1 MGIIGANIEKEL
13 SNQIKVRQ
21 EKLGMPI
28 PDTDSIVYNN
38 SKTSWLRVAS
48 SVDITDPT
56 ALGISDLVTS
66 KNNALAKNL
75 VLAGPAINSTGNIPN
90 TIFPD
95 SSGLSAEAKS
105 LLGVGGN
112 TSKWGLTPPP
122 GVESVSIQALNRGAI
137 NKGQIKIKAHNP
149 DQFRL
154 LEVLYLRLGFTILVE
169 WGHSIYYD
177 NEGNLQQFSGF
188 ATEPFTNFM
197 NGKSNFTAINKSIQ
211 SEIERRNYN
220 YDGFLGYIS
229 NFNWTFNPD
238 ATYDIT
244 LDVISRGGLIDSLTT
259 NKTGTNN
266 SVGGGQ
272 DGNKATDTNAT
283 IIGMYLKHWYK
294 TFKNATSG
302 QNDAIVEYE
311 GKDSRGRK
319 TKISVNSPDYDAGQL
334 LRFDVE
340 KEGEIERFNM
350 KENSYKTKSKS
361 SSEDNDFYYI
371 SMGMFLRLLS
381 TRCLV
386 YEDDRE
392 TGILSINT
400 DYETHWMLSHPY
412 QQSVDPR
419 ICRLKNATPKGSWK
433 PFGDLGPLPAGFTG
447 FPPMEFENG
456 GVATPKSVSPN
467 LFKPSSSNPF
477 AGDIMGIMLNM
488 TFVVNAINKN
498 IDEEGNV
505 GLTKLLKF
513 VLDNVAKVTGG
524 INKFN
529 VSYSKEK
536 NEVII
541 YDDNTIPQKGAT
553 KETRTPIHIY
563 DIAAKNSS
571 KDTTAGLGSF
581 VTNLNFSSK
590 IFPKIQ
596 NSVAIAAQNPNEPV
610 GEQVGSFQKLN
621 RGIVDRTSK
630 GAKGYYAHSAKQLTT
645 YEKFYTEIYFLNDYF
660 ETIYNNRQF
669 TYPEDKIESNQSVL
683 KDILALDFSW
693 RSGENQIASPFF
705 IPVELSLEL
714 DGIAGFKLYE
724 KFDIT
729 PEYILPPSYLD
740 NLNFVIQGVSNEL
753 NNGKWTTKLQ
763 TLSWTAEEAAP
774 FTFDGGVL
782 YGEKKTGVK
791 KPETG
796 EPTPDGV
803 ETIFDGFTDPTLE
816 PKLITISDS
825 IAENFG
831 VPLYTTISSDKAVQ
845 WVHPKSRTILK
856 RFLDN
861 MLKDPRL
868 KGATIGISSS
878 LRSFKQQNDLHK
890 AKPSN
895 AKPGGSKHNYGCAF
909 DINILDQKTGQVVAG
924 KTKVGDNDNI
934 RATWVKLGIP
944 EIATTSGVTTWGAN
958 FDNYFD
964 PVHFG
969 IDVNIPASLKLAQE
983 YALAEG
989 KDWKTLEAD
998 DIFKID
1004 IVTT

>member
-1 MGIIGANIEKEL
+1 MGIIGEKIELGL

-28 PDTDSIVYNN
+28 PDTDTIVYTN

-75 VLAGPAINSTGNIPN
+75 VLAGPAINSSGNIPN

-95 SSGLSAEAKS
+95 GSGLSAEAKS
-105 LLGVGGN
+105 LLGIGGD

-122 GVESVSIQALNRGAI
+122 GVESISIQALNRGAI

-177 NEGNLQQFSGF
+177 NQGNLQQFDGF

-197 NGKSNFTAINKSIQ
+197 DGTSNFSAINESIQ
-211 SEIERRNYN
+211 SEIKKRDYN

-244 LDVISRGGLIDSLTT
+244 LDIISRGGLIDSLTT

-266 SVGGGQ
+266 SVGGEK
-272 DGNKATDTNAT
+272 NKKTDTNAT
-283 IIGMYLKHWYK
+283 IIGMYLKHWYN

-302 QNDAIVEYE
+302 QNDAVVEYE
-311 GKDSRGRK
+311 GKDLARKK
-319 TKISVNSPDYDAGQL
+319 TKSSVNTPDYDAAQL
-334 LRFDVE
+334 LSFDVE
-340 KEGEIERFNM
+340 REGEIERFNM

-381 TRCLV
+381 KRCLV
-386 YEDDRE
+386 YEDDKE

-419 ICRLKNATPKGSWK
+419 ICRLKNATPEASYK
-433 PFGDLGPLPAGFTG
+433 PFGDLGDLGPGFTA
-447 FPPMEFENG
+447 FPVFEAKNG
-456 GVATPKSVSPN
+456 GIATPSIGIPN
-467 LFKPSSSNPF
+467 LFKPGSSNPF

-541 YDDNTIPQKGAT
+541 YDDNTIPQKGAV

-571 KDTTAGLGSF
+571 KNTTAGLGSF
-581 VTNLNFSSK
+581 VTNLSFSSK

-630 GAKGYYAHSAKQLTT
+630 GAKGYYANNAKQLTT
-645 YEKFYTEIYFLNDYF
+645 YEKFSQEIYFLNDYF
-660 ETIYNNRQF
+660 ETIYNSRKF

-683 KDILALDFSW
+683 KDILSLDFSW

-729 PEYILPPSYLD
+729 PDYILPPSYLN
-740 NLNFVIQGVSNEL
+740 NLNFVIQGVSSEL

-763 TLSWTAEEAAP
+763 TLSWTAEEATP

-791 KPETG
+791 TPETG

-803 ETIFDGFTDPTLE
+803 ETIFDGFVDPTLE
-816 PKLITISDS
+816 PKLINIGES
-825 IAENFG
+825 ITENFG

-845 WVHPKSRTILK
+845 WVHPQSRTVLK

-861 MLKDPRL
+861 MLRDPRL

-878 LRSFKQQNDLHK
+878 LRSFKQQDDLHK
-890 AKPSN
+890 AKPTN
-895 AKPGGSKHNYGCAF
+895 AKAGRSKHNYGCAF
-909 DINILDQKTGQVVAG
+909 DINIIDQKTGQVVAG

-934 RATWVKLGIP
+934 RATWIKLGIP

-958 FDNYFD
+958 FKNYFD

-969 IDVNIPASLKLAQE
+969 IDVDIDASFELAKE
-983 YALAEG
+983 YATNEG
-989 KDWKTLEAD
+989 KDYKTLNAE
-998 DIFKID
+998 DIFNLD
-1004 IVTT
+1004 IVLDA

>member
-1 MGIIGANIEKEL
+1 MGIIGANIEKGL
-13 SNQIKVRQ
+13 SEQIRVRQ

-95 SSGLSAEAKS
+95 GSGLSAEAKS
-105 LLGVGGN
+105 LLGVGGD

-188 ATEPFTNFM
+188 STEPFTNFM
-197 NGKSNFTAINKSIQ
+197 GGKSNFTAINESIQ
-211 SEIERRNYN
+211 SEIKKRNYN

-266 SVGGGQ
+266 SVGGGEE
-272 DGNKATDTNAT
+272 GGKATDTNST

-302 QNDAIVEYE
+302 QSDAIIQYE
-311 GKDSRGRK
+311 DKDLRRK
-319 TKISVNSPDYDAGQL
+319 TTKISVNSPDFDAAKL
-334 LRFDVE
+334 LRFVVD

-419 ICRLKNATPKGSWK
+419 ICRLTNITPKANWN
-433 PFGDLGPLPAGFTG
+433 PFGPIVEDTNGVGNALGILDPSFFNFT
-447 FPPMEFENG
+447 NG
-456 GVATPKSVSPN
+456 EKQTPRGAQPN

-541 YDDNTIPQKGAT
+541 YDDNTVPQK
-553 KETRTPIHIY
+553 R
-563 DIAAKNSS
+563 
-571 KDTTAGLGSF
+571 
-581 VTNLNFSSK
+581 
-590 IFPKIQ
+590 
-596 NSVAIAAQNPNEPV
+596 
-610 GEQVGSFQKLN
+610 
-621 RGIVDRTSK
+621 
-630 GAKGYYAHSAKQLTT
+630 
-645 YEKFYTEIYFLNDYF
+645 
-660 ETIYNNRQF
+660 
-669 TYPEDKIESNQSVL
+669 
-683 KDILALDFSW
+683 
-693 RSGENQIASPFF
+693 
-705 IPVELSLEL
+705 
-714 DGIAGFKLYE
+714 
-724 KFDIT
+724 
-729 PEYILPPSYLD
+729 
-740 NLNFVIQGVSNEL
+740 
-753 NNGKWTTKLQ
+753 
-763 TLSWTAEEAAP
+763 
-774 FTFDGGVL
+774 
-782 YGEKKTGVK
+782 
-791 KPETG
+791 
-796 EPTPDGV
+796 
-803 ETIFDGFTDPTLE
+803 
-816 PKLITISDS
+816 
-825 IAENFG
+825 
-831 VPLYTTISSDKAVQ
+831 
-845 WVHPKSRTILK
+845 
-856 RFLDN
+856 
-861 MLKDPRL
+861 
-868 KGATIGISSS
+868 
-878 LRSFKQQNDLHK
+878 
-890 AKPSN
+890 
-895 AKPGGSKHNYGCAF
+895 CC
-909 DINILDQKTGQVVAG
+909 
-924 KTKVGDNDNI
+924 
-934 RATWVKLGIP
+934 
-944 EIATTSGVTTWGAN
+944 
-958 FDNYFD
+958 
-964 PVHFG
+964 
-969 IDVNIPASLKLAQE
+969 
-983 YALAEG
+983 
-989 KDWKTLEAD
+989 
-998 DIFKID
+998 
-1004 IVTT
+1004 